1 MTFKLELID
10 TNISELKGKSD
21 SVSFNYDHIS
31 FPAQSQFKVSKIK
44 LSSAL
49 GVTEIDSDKYKTT
62 ARINFPNDLYI
73 AFKCSTD
80 AYLKQIKHHRFTKN
94 DSFEVT
100 EHFSGLT
107 LVGGGF
113 AVLLLFSAL
122 SGGNQNGTSQNSSNG
137 GGSGVS
143 AESARAVQKVIR
155 LYGFKCDSVD
165 SVIESSWDGS
175 FSVSCNNYYYR
186 YSIDDVGGNWV
197 VTVK

>member
-1 MTFKLELID
+1 MTFKLELIE
-10 TNISELKGKSD
+10 TNIAELKSKSD
-21 SVSFNYDHIS
+21 SIHFNYDHFS
-31 FPAQSQFKVSKIK
+31 FPASSQFKVSNIK
-44 LSSAL
+44 MSSAL

-62 ARINFPNDLYI
+62 ARISFPNDLYI
-73 AFKCSTD
+73 VFKCSTD
-80 AYLKQIKHHRFTKN
+80 AYLKQIKHHRFTQS

-100 EHFSGLT
+100 EHFSTST
-107 LVGGGF
+107 LIGGGF

-122 SGGNQNGTSQNSSNG
+122 SGGNQNGTSQNNSSG

-155 LYGFKCDSVD
+155 LYGFRCDSVD

-175 FSVSCNNYYYR
+175 YSVYCNDYHYR